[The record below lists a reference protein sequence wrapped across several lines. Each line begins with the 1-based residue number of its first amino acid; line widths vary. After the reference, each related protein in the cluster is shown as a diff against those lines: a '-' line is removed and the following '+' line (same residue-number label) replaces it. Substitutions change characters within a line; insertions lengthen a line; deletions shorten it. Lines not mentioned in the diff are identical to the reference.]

1 MTRPR
6 DPIRRWFGNVFLTV
20 AVGMLVAGL
29 TLLEPRLKGVD
40 FVVYWLGCFAFTGL
54 AAVMALWDACVVRR
68 QSRREQQRL
77 IEETLAREGS
87 SSRGSK
93 PLPHDDYPENH

>member
-6 DPIRRWFGNVFLTV
+6 DPLRRWFGLVFLTG

-29 TLLEPRLKGVD
+29 TILEPRLKRVY

-54 AAVMALWDACVVRR
+54 AAVMALWDAYVVRR
-68 QSRREQQRL
+68 QSRQEQQRL
-77 IEETLAREGS
+77 IKETLAS
-87 SSRGSK
+87 SGRNSHGNK
-93 PLPHDDYPENH
+93 PLPADDHPENH